1 MGIKRN
7 FFYSSILT
15 TSNYIF
21 PFITYPYIS
30 RVLGVTNIGICNFVD
45 SIINYFIL
53 FSMMGIGIIGIREIA
68 EAQNDQEK
76 LRQTFSSLFW
86 LNAISTAVS
95 LIILTIA
102 IFSVPELYQYKS
114 LMYIGIVKLLSN
126 FFLIDWFYRG
136 IENFKYIT
144 SVTIA
149 IKCLYIIAVFLFI
162 KAPGDYPIYYLL
174 TTLMISV
181 NAVFNCS
188 YIHKFTHLG
197 IKNLRIK
204 KHLSSFLVLGVYSL
218 LTTMYTSFNV
228 AYLGFVTNPTEVGYY
243 TTATKLYTIIIALYS
258 AFTGVMLPR
267 ISSLLADNKI
277 EEFKALIQKSTN
289 ILFSVAIPIAIFTC
303 IFSPEIIEI
312 ISGKGFEGAIPATR
326 IVMPLILIIGYEQ
339 IVVIQILMPLKKDK
353 AIFVNSIIGAIV
365 GILLN
370 ILLVTS
376 LKNVGSAIVW
386 FVSEVSVLI
395 SAQYFVQKYTSIKFP
410 IKELIQNLFAYIPAI
425 ALCVLIYYTV
435 SGSVF
440 LRFSIAGIFMTM
452 YFLSVQKFYL
462 KNEVILSFIYKLLM
476 KK

>member
-1 MGIKRN
+1 MSIKKN
-7 FFYSSILT
+7 FLYSSILT

-68 EAQNDQEK
+68 EAQNDQDK

-86 LNAISTAVS
+86 LNAASTFVS
-95 LIILTIA
+95 LIVLTVA
-102 IFSVPELYQYKS
+102 IFSVPELYQYRA
-114 LMYIGIVKLLSN
+114 LMYIGIVRLLSN
-126 FFLIDWFYRG
+126 FFLVDWFYRG

-144 SVTIA
+144 SITIA
-149 IKCLYIIAVFLFI
+149 IKCLYVIAVFLFI
-162 KAPGDYPIYYLL
+162 KEPGDYPVYYLL

-181 NAVFNCS
+181 NAIFNCS

-197 IKNLRIK
+197 IKNLKIK
-204 KHLSSFLVLGVYSL
+204 KYLSSFLVLGVYSL

-277 EEFKALIQKSTN
+277 EEFKILIQKSTS
-289 ILFSVAIPIAIFTC
+289 ILFSVAIPIAIFAC

-312 ISGKGFEGAIPATR
+312 ISGKGFEGAITATR

-339 IVVIQILMPLKKDK
+339 IIVIQILMPLKKDK
-353 AIFVNSIIGAIV
+353 AIFVNSIIGATA

-370 ILLVTS
+370 ILLVAS

-386 FVSEVSVLI
+386 FMSEIVVLM

-410 IKELIQNLFAYIPAI
+410 IKELARNLFAYIPAI
-425 ALCVLIYYTV
+425 ALCILIYFTV
-435 SGSVF
+435 PGNVF
-440 LRFSIAGIFMTM
+440 LRFSVAGIFMAI
-452 YFLSVQKFYL
+452 YFLSAQRFYL
-462 KNEVILSFIYKLLM
+462 KNEIILSFIYKLM